1 MDLGVGYLRI
11 RDGYEPH
18 GSAPYEITPETS
30 EGSYFE
36 NLTGR
41 SQRLQGTATLYLPP
55 QHWAGQHD
63 VKMGLDLDH
72 IAYYQNQSRTR

>member
-1 MDLGVGYLRI
+1 MVRI

-18 GSAPYEITPETS
+18 GNTPYEITPEMS

-41 SQRLQGTATLYLPP
+41 SQRLEGNAALYLPP
-55 QHWAGQHD
+55 RH
-63 VKMGLDLDH
+63 GLG
-72 IAYYQNQSRTR
+72 STT